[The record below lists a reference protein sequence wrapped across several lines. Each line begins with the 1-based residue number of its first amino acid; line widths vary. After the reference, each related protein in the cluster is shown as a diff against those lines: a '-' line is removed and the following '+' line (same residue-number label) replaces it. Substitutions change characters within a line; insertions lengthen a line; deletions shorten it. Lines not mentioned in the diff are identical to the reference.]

1 MQGCKT
7 VLLLSPVNTKAY
19 IKSRRLLPLLMVIT
33 LAGLAVFLAYWLKQ
47 NYEKE
52 RRLLAIR
59 TDLAFRQEIMKLQ
72 ASQLRLDGLN
82 RRDST
87 GGPSVKI
94 FMADGDFV
102 SAGQSIPRREMISTI
117 NVIRDKILDSA
128 QGTGKSRMVISMNKS
143 TGLQLERD
151 SLHVVAP
158 PFPETGGRD
167 QVVSFLY
174 GVDSLQD
181 SLRVV
186 QIDSACRQALLK
198 DKISIP
204 FRVLRSDS
212 AARQREPVLNEMT
225 VGFARPLTYRFE
237 AGNTFPYLLRRLAQP
252 LLISVL
258 LLGFTVVSFL
268 LLYRSLLKQR
278 RLAELKNEFISNI
291 THELK
296 TPIATVGV
304 AIEALKNFNALQD
317 PARTREY
324 LDISAHELQRLSL
337 LVDKVLK
344 LSMFE
349 KKEVELN
356 YEPLDLQELVNEV
369 VASLRLQLEKRKARI
384 DVQAAGDT
392 CLQADRLH
400 LLSVIFNLLD
410 NAIKYSPGEPIIR
423 VELRGGPG
431 TVEVSVSDAGIGIPP
446 EYRDKVFDKFF
457 RVPHGDTHNA
467 KGYGLGLSYVAQVVR
482 KHGGQIQ
489 VAESDGP
496 GTRIEFFLPK
506 SPLS

>member
-7 VLLLSPVNTKAY
+7 VLLLSPVNKKTY

-33 LAGLAVFLAYWLKQ
+33 LAGLAVFLAYWLQQ

-52 RRLLAIR
+52 RRLLTIR
-59 TDLAFRQEIMKLQ
+59 TDLAFRQEILKLQ
-72 ASQLRLDGLN
+72 ASQLRLDGV
-82 RRDST
+82 RRSDSSGRGT
-87 GGPSVKI
+87 VKI
-94 FMADGDFV
+94 FMADGDYV
-102 SAGQSIPRREMISTI
+102 SGGEELPRREMISTI
-117 NVIRDKILDSA
+117 NVIRDKILDSV
-128 QGTGKSRMVISMNKS
+128 QGGGKSRMVISMNKS
-143 TGLQLERD
+143 ATMKLESD

-158 PFPETGGRD
+158 APAPGKGDMVFN
-167 QVVSFLY
+167 FLY

-181 SLRVV
+181 SLRVH

-198 DKISIP
+198 DRIRIP

-212 AARQREPVLNEMT
+212 AVRHREPVLNEMT
-225 VGFARPLTYRFE
+225 VGFARPVTYRFE

-258 LLGFTVVSFL
+258 LLGFTVVSFV

-356 YEPLDLQELVNEV
+356 YEPLNLQELVNEV
-369 VASLRLQLEKRKARI
+369 VASLRLQLEKRKAVV
-384 DVQAAGDT
+384 DVQATGDT
-392 CLQADRLH
+392 RLDADRLH

-410 NAIKYSPGEPIIR
+410 NAIKYSPGEPSIR
-423 VELRGGPG
+423 VELRGLPD

-482 KHGGQIQ
+482 KHGGQIR
-489 VAESDGP
+489 VAETDGP